1 MPESTP
7 PATSEPDGPGR
18 SPPRLFEAAYDD
30 LKRIAVGFCYRERA
44 DSTMQPTALVHE
56 VYLRLIN
63 RRRPALARTQTLP
76 RNRRPPHAPDADRS
90 RALGTS
96 AQAWW

>member
-63 RRRPALARTQTLP
+63 GGARSGKDANTSSQSPLASCARR
-76 RNRRPPHAPDADRS
+76 
-90 RALGTS
+90 
-96 AQAWW
+96 